1 MRMNFIAGGI
11 LLMMLNGISPDIQA
25 QDRLYKNTFPLLTMW
40 MFSPSGTLKLRVE
53 DVQLTTLL

>member
-25 QDRLYKNTFPLLTMW
+25 QDRLYKNTFPLGMWSYLTDRLNMH
-40 MFSPSGTLKLRVE
+40 RN
-53 DVQLTTLL
+53 